1 MLSSWN
7 TGDFVQI
14 QPNHSLLGIPPAD
27 QVLDD
32 DDLPTASDE
41 FGTDDNDG
49 GWQVSNSP
57 EPTKSLPMLQ
67 QGSQV
72 VDQSR
77 QPFTAS
83 VSDKDWVQLSRDMM
97 TAGQNLPK
105 DQQQLGLGLVIML
118 ADMLNN
124 NRLDE
129 GSAIQAYQ
137 LYSSHFGRN
146 QAGLFSQGHEE
157 MPPIGMVNTYPQVCL
172 NILSGLLILDM
183 MYGEGCIY

>member
-1 MLSSWN
+1 MGGLSSWN

-41 FGTDDNDG
+41 FGTDDNDDDDDDGGGG

-57 EPTKSLPMLQ
+57 EPTTSLPMLQ

-118 ADMLNN
+118 VDMLNN

-137 LYSSHFGRN
+137 SYSSHFGRN
-146 QAGLFSQGHEE
+146 QAGLFHRD
-157 MPPIGMVNTYPQVCL
+157 MKRCL
-172 NILSGLLILDM
+172 QLGW
-183 MYGEGCIY
+183 